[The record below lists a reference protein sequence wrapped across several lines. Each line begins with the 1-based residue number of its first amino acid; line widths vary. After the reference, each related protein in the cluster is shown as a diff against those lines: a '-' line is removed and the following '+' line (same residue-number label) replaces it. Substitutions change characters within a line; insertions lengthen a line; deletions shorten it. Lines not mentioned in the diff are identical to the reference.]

1 MVATDEIPLRDHPV
15 CWAIGA
21 RKTASAIIAP
31 NPMQVITMPAPTT
44 TQP

>member
-1 MVATDEIPLRDHPV
+1 MVATDEMPLRDHPV
-15 CWAIGA
+15 CCAIGA

-44 TQP
+44 IQP